1 MDGVPRTLHPSA
13 MGRASVSSPG
23 VIPVSEPLRVLL
35 VEDSD
40 ADALLLEVELRRQG
54 FVPEIQRVETEAS
67 LRAALERP
75 WDMVLADYSLP
86 RFSAVRALAV
96 VKESAP
102 DLPLIVVS
110 GSVGEEDLVAVMRA
124 GASDYVLKDNLS
136 RLAAAIRRELAEAE
150 ANRLRRE
157 AERVRREAEGRL
169 ELQLVQ
175 AQKMEAVGLLAGGV
189 AHDFNNLVTAIRGYG
204 ELALRRMEPQS
215 PLRHYVEEIVK
226 AGDRAA
232 GLTRQLLAF
241 SRKQLLQP
249 RVLDLRAVVDE
260 VQGLLHR
267 LIGEDIELVTIHA
280 PALGPVRADP
290 VQMEQVLM
298 NLAINARDAM
308 AQGGRLTIETADVD
322 LEQPAVRQGVA
333 VAAGRYVRITV
344 RDTGHGMDAE
354 TQARAFEPFFTTKEV
369 GKGTGLGLATVYG
382 IVKQS
387 GGFVWVDS
395 EPGRGTTF
403 EICLPRADAA
413 AEAPAPL
420 AAASPLPRGA
430 GTLLVVEDEQG
441 VRELLQELLES
452 AGYKVLAADR
462 PSVALRVAEAFS
474 GPIHLLVS
482 DVVMPEM
489 TGPELAR
496 RLGERRPD
504 TRVLFLSGY
513 TSGVIADKGY
523 LGGDEQFLQKPF
535 TADALETKVR
545 EILEASA
552 P

>member
-1 MDGVPRTLHPSA
+1 MDGVRRTLHPSA

-40 ADALLLEVELRRQG
+40 ADALLLDVELRRQG
-54 FVPEIQRVETEAS
+54 FVPEVQRVETEAS
-67 LRAALERP
+67 LRTALERP
-75 WDMVLADYSLP
+75 WDVVLADYSLP
-86 RFSAVRALAV
+86 RLSAVRALAV

-157 AERVRREAEGRL
+157 AERVRLEDAGRL

-215 PLRHYVEEIVK
+215 PLRHYVEENVK

-260 VQGLLHR
+260 VQNLLHR
-267 LIGEDIELVTIHA
+267 LIGEDIELVTVHA

-322 LEQPAVRQGVA
+322 LDQPAVRQGVA
-333 VAAGRYVRITV
+333 VPAGRYVRITV

-354 TQARAFEPFFTTKEV
+354 TRARAFEPFFTTKEV

-413 AEAPAPL
+413 EEAPAPL
-420 AAASPLPRGA
+420 PAASPLPRGA
-430 GTLLVVEDEQG
+430 GTLLIVEDEAG

-504 TRVLFLSGY
+504 TRALFLSGY
-513 TSGVIADKGY
+513 TSGVVADKGY

-545 EILEASA
+545 EILEASS